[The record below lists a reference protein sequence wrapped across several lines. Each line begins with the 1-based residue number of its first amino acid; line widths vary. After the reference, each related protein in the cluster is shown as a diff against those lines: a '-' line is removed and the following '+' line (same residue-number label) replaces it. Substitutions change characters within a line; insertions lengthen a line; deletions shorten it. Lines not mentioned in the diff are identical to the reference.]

1 MCRLRRGAVVS
12 EIRYFVSAEVD
23 GVLVFSSEY
32 PDTTMLQEE
41 LYKAE
46 HAVEREL
53 KELEELE
60 NNE

>member
-1 MCRLRRGAVVS
+1 MA

-53 KELEELE
+53 QSLEDE
-60 NNE
+60 N

>member
-1 MCRLRRGAVVS
+1 MA
-12 EIRYFVSAEVD
+12 EIRYFLSAEVD